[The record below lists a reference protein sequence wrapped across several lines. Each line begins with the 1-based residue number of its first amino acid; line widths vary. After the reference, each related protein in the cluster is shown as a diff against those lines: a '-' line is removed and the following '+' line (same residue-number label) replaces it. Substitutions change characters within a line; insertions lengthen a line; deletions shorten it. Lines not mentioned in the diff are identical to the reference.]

1 MKKTRFFS
9 YVFNIVI
16 EVLCGETVQLK
27 EINMI
32 EIGKEEAR
40 I

>member
-16 EVLCGETVQLK
+16 EVLCGETGQLK

-32 EIGKEEAR
+32 EIGKEEAK